1 MAAIDNGR
9 RKLIAALG
17 GVAVAWPLAARGQQP
32 MKPVIGFL
40 NTQSSV
46 GTANLVTAFRKGLS
60 QTDFAEGND
69 FTIEYRW
76 AEGQYDRLPSLAADL
91 LNHKV
96 SVIVAAYVPAVLAA
110 RALTSTIPI
119 VFISGLD
126 PVTSG
131 LVVSLNRPGGNLT
144 GISNY
149 NVALV
154 AKRIELVHQMAPQAG
169 AIALL
174 VNPTTATSQSMA
186 AEGDRAAKMLG
197 LRLRVLRAG
206 TESDIDSAFVVLVKE
221 SVGALVVAGDSFL
234 FSRFEQIASLAAHY
248 KIPTMYDRRED
259 AVSGG
264 LISYGTNVA
273 DLYRQAGV
281 YTGKILKGAKPADL
295 PVEEATKVELVVN
308 LKTVRTL
315 GLDMPTS
322 ILLRADEVIE

>member
-1 MAAIDNGR
+1 MVIGMER
-9 RKLIAALG
+9 RQFISALG
-17 GVAVAWPLAARGQQP
+17 GAAVTWPRAARAQQP
-32 MKPVIGFL
+32 MRPVIGFL
-40 NTQSSV
+40 NTQSAV

-60 QTDFAEGND
+60 QTNLVEGND
-69 FTIEYRW
+69 FTIKYRW

-91 LNHKV
+91 LNNKV
-96 SVIVAAYVPAVLAA
+96 SVIVAAYIPAVLAA

-126 PVTSG
+126 PVASG

-154 AKRIELVHQMAPQAG
+154 AKRIELVHQVAPPAS

-174 VNPTTATSQSMA
+174 VNPTTATSLSMA
-186 AEGDRAAKMLG
+186 AEGDHAAKMLG
-197 LRLRVLRAG
+197 LRLRVLRAE
-206 TESDIDSAFVVLVKE
+206 TESDIDSAFVDLVKE
-221 SVGALVVAGDSFL
+221 SVGGLVVAGDLFF
-234 FSRFEQIASLAAHY
+234 FSRFEQIASLAAHH

-281 YTGKILKGAKPADL
+281 YTGKILKGAKAADL

-308 LKTVRTL
+308 LKTARTL